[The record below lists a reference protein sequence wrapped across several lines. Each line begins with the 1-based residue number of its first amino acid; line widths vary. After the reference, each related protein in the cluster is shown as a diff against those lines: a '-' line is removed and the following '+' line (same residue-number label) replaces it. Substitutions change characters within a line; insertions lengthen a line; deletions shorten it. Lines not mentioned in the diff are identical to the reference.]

1 MDGLGPQL
9 DIEEKKGEVGLLKSA
24 VKEEARV
31 TSEKQLPKEVA
42 LCEWE
47 CP

>member
-9 DIEEKKGEVGLLKSA
+9 DIGEKNGDVGLLKSPA
-24 VKEEARV
+24 KDEK
-31 TSEKQLPKEVA
+31 SEKLPSDAV
-42 LCEWE
+42 LCECV